1 MEYQR
6 DIYRV
11 ADAQLH
17 LDRILEAIG
26 EGTKRDKFVHGVLHR
41 MNESQEEDGEPR
53 DRTMIALLLQ
63 LDFPRFQDDDA
74 LLRDAHAVMDF
85 YLDPRTQADT
95 ASMIR
100 AYTPALVHLPNPCE
114 QGGLAHGWGPASPN
128 LAAPAGSSSGD
139 STEAAIVASAP
150 SGMYID
156 S

>member
-1 MEYQR
+1 MTFTASPMLSFIWIEFSKPLAKVLSE
-6 DIYRV
+6 INLSMV
-11 ADAQLH
+11 
-17 LDRILEAIG
+17 LD
-26 EGTKRDKFVHGVLHR
+26 R

-74 LLRDAHAVMDF
+74 FLRDAHAVMDF